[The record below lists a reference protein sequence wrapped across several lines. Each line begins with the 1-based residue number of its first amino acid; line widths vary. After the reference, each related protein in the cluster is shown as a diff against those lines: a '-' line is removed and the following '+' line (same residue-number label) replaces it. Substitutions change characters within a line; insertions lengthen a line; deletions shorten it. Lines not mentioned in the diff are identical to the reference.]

1 MAMMKQPFRIN
12 VVLAACLIGS
22 TVYSVR
28 NDDANPTIP
37 WPTYPA
43 KVAISRLY
51 HTLEPGGLSH
61 APGVVIDLLGSMF
74 SCAGAAGGPNVNIV
88 FI

>member
-12 VVLAACLIGS
+12 VVLVACLIGS

-37 WPTYPA
+37 RPIQRQLP
-43 KVAISRLY
+43 ISLETRWSLEGCLTRLWGRDRFARS
-51 HTLEPGGLSH
+51 TLSYL
-61 APGVVIDLLGSMF
+61 
-74 SCAGAAGGPNVNIV
+74 CAGAAGGPNVNIV